1 MPKPSQVMKM
11 KQMGQA
17 PPGMPAGMMTG
28 MPAQAAGSGP
38 KRKAGGPKKKGR
50 RK

>member
-11 KQMGQA
+11 KQMGQM
-17 PPGMPAGMMTG
+17 PPGMPMEMRAGMPGQATG
-28 MPAQAAGSGP
+28 SSP
-38 KRKAGGPKKKGR
+38 KKKATGPKKKGR